1 MDLPSELISEFAKI
15 TNDSNVKKEEDS
27 ILYGTVVEF
36 EGSLCVKLDGSNEIT
51 PAITTSTIKA
61 GDRVSVSLK
70 KHTAIITGNLS
81 DPSASGADLSKVKM
95 EITEQGVVFSGLADG
110 TTVINGACIKTGTI
124 DAERINLKGKFVYQ
138 YSSDKNNWHDAMESG
153 DKYRRESID
162 SGKTWGEPYQFVG
175 KDGANGSDA
184 SVPSYV
190 QVGGIDFTS
199 ISNNYIKSPKIY
211 GGEFYGTTFNVIADS
226 SNGSFNLYGEWDNK
240 QMHLFKIDYF
250 AGDSP
255 FINIHS
261 PVYAPLNIGS
271 IEGGITY
278 MKGYVDFKDATVRNL
293 NLHLTFS

>member
-15 TNDSNVKKEEDS
+15 TNDSNAKKEEDS

-138 YSSDKNNWHDAMESG
+138 YSSDKNNWHDVMEPG

-190 QVGGIDFTS
+190 QVRGIDFTS
-199 ISNNYIKSPKIY
+199 VTNSYVKSPKIY
-211 GGEFYGTTFNVIADS
+211 GGEFYGTKFNVIADS
-226 SNGSFNLYGEWDNK
+226 LDGSFNLYGEFDGK
-240 QMHLFKIDYF
+240 QMHLFQIDYF
-250 AGDSP
+250 AGDAP
-255 FINIHS
+255 FINIYS
-261 PVYAPLNIGS
+261 PVSAPLNIGS
-271 IEGGITY
+271 IEGGTTY
-278 MKGYVDFKDATVRNL
+278 MKGYVDFQYATVKNL

>member
-81 DPSASGADLSKVKM
+81 DPSASGADLSNVKM

-138 YSSDKNNWHDAMESG
+138 YSSDKNNWHDVMEPG

-190 QVGGIDFTS
+190 QVRGIDFTS

-211 GGEFYGTTFNVIADS
+211 GGEFYGNEFNVIADGS
-226 SNGSFNLYGEWDNK
+226 DGSFNLYGNFGGE
-240 QMHLFKIDYF
+240 QMRMFKIEYF
-250 AGDSP
+250 AGDGP
-255 FINIHS
+255 VTRLYS
-261 PVYAPLNIGS
+261 PVAGFVEIGS
-271 IEGGITY
+271 NTGG
-278 MKGYVDFKDATVRNL
+278 TVRMCGHIDFQNAIVENL

>member
-95 EITEQGVVFSGLADG
+95 EITEHGVVFSGLADG

-138 YSSDKNNWHDAMESG
+138 YSSDKNNWHDVMEPG

-190 QVGGIDFTS
+190 QVRGIDFTS

-211 GGEFYGTTFNVIADS
+211 GGEFYGTEFNVIADGS
-226 SNGSFNLYGEWDNK
+226 DGSFNLYGDFDGR
-240 QMHLFKIDYF
+240 QLHLFKIGYF
-250 AGDSP
+250 AGDAP
-255 FINIHS
+255 FVEIES
-261 PVYAPLNIGS
+261 PVSAPLNIGS
-271 IEGGITY
+271 VERGTVY
-278 MKGYVDFKDATVRNL
+278 MKGYVDFQYATVKNL

>member
-1 MDLPSELISEFAKI
+1 MDLSSELISEFAKI

-95 EITEQGVVFSGLADG
+95 EITEHGVVFSGLADG

-138 YSSDKNNWHDAMESG
+138 YSSDKNDWHDVMEPG
-153 DKYRRESID
+153 DKYRKESID
-162 SGKTWGEPYQFVG
+162 GGKTWGEPYQFVG

-190 QVGGIDFTS
+190 QVRGIDFTS

-211 GGEFYGTTFNVIADS
+211 GGEFYGTEFNVIAEGSD
-226 SNGSFNLYGEWDNK
+226 GSFNLYGDFGGR
-240 QMHLFKIDYF
+240 QLHLFKIGYF
-250 AGDSP
+250 AGDAP

-261 PVYAPLNIGS
+261 PVFAPLNIGS
-271 IEGGITY
+271 IEGGTTY
-278 MKGYVDFKDATVRNL
+278 MKGYVDFQYATVENL